1 VNNERSRS
9 RSETDMKVD
18 PCNDPQKY
26 APVLGRMV
34 ELLGAPG
41 SQQLTFGQALLRA
54 SKELRITVPTYMNG
68 ALIMAAFK
76 VIAGGKIPGLP
87 EA

>member
-1 VNNERSRS
+1 
-9 RSETDMKVD
+9 MID
-18 PCNDPQKY
+18 PCDDPRTY

-41 SQQLTFGQALLRA
+41 SQQLSFGKALALA
-54 SKELRITVPTYMNG
+54 SI
-68 ALIMAAFK
+68 ALATPIPLHMEGPLLTAAFE
-76 VIAGGKIPGLP
+76 IISSGKIPGLP

>member
-1 VNNERSRS
+1 VK
-9 RSETDMKVD
+9 TQD
-18 PCNDPQKY
+18 PCNDPEKY
-26 APVLGRMV
+26 GPVLGRMV

-54 SKELRITVPTYMNG
+54 STELQLHVPPHMHGPLLT
-68 ALIMAAFK
+68 AAFK